1 MRSTRVSPSKFFGD
15 RYTQYVDEL
24 TAGGTIAG
32 KRLTPAE
39 RKEGFKKRGD
49 KISFE
54 NFVNKVLE
62 KKTGPVMSGGV
73 KALPGGGR
81 GGAIVKS
88 SGGGIVQSVM
98 SSPVAEGSQD
108 ILGDILRSVNS
119 ILATLQAE
127 EKFKKNLAS
136 KTRRQS
142 ETVRRGAAEDKL
154 ESNVFKGLVGTVQ
167 KAIAPVKSLLDK
179 LFNFFFMTFVGRIL
193 TKLVDWWSDEENKE
207 KLEAIGRFLKDNW
220 PLLLGSFLLFGNSFG
235 RFISK
240 LVFTA
245 GKWLF
250 KLTKVIIPKL
260 FAFIRRNPRTAALIA
275 GGTMLGYKL
284 LTDEG
289 ETGPEEPEQFS
300 SGGRVPGTGNK
311 DTVHAMLT
319 PGEFVM
325 SRGAVNKF
333 GVNTMRSMNSAG
345 GGSGIPSI
353 MSNGMFGYSQG
364 GGPGI
369 DPSDE
374 PGGRY
379 TGGRSMAQRF
389 FDPLQ
394 VFSQDKPDR
403 SKVSASSGGQRV
415 DPLPTNF
422 TDKQAFMHIYNIAK
436 KVGGTKWPEIV
447 AAQAMH
453 ETGYLKAKPSVY
465 FATGKT
471 NPFGQTGDRGYGTIP
486 RQGDPAGWT
495 KYPNLE
501 EAVRDHI
508 KLWHNVGNHPENY
521 NAYDTILDGIAV
533 VAKAYSP
540 NSDPANIRLGYTTD
554 AYSKGMVRALKTGG
568 FNVKT
573 TRQGDAPR
581 MTPGGTAPASPSR
594 GSYSGSMTA
603 TKTKPKVKPMS
614 RQKLTNFMDSIRQS
628 VDGPAPTTP
637 SPGNDIP
644 DFAAGIMHDPRKI
657 KVLGIG

>member
-1 MRSTRVSPSKFFGD
+1 MPSTNLSASKFFGN

-24 TAGGTIAG
+24 TASGTIAG

-39 RKEGFKKRGD
+39 RKEGFKKRAD
-49 KISFE
+49 KINFE
-54 NFVNKVLE
+54 KFVNKVLE
-62 KKTGPVMSGGV
+62 KNTGPMRGGP

-81 GGAIVKS
+81 GGAIVRS
-88 SGGGIVQSVM
+88 PGGGVAQAAPAVAM
-98 SSPVAEGSQD
+98 ASPLAEGAQD
-108 ILGDILRSVNS
+108 ILGDILKSVNS

-127 EKFKKNLAS
+127 EKFKKNIAA
-136 KTRRQS
+136 KTRRER
-142 ETVRRGAAEDKL
+142 ETARRGAAEDKL
-154 ESNVFKGLVGTVQ
+154 ESGIFKGLVGTVQ
-167 KAIAPVKSLLDK
+167 KALAPVKSVFDK
-179 LFNFFFMTFVGRIL
+179 ILKFFFMTFVGRVLKKL
-193 TKLVDWWSDEENKE
+193 TDWWSDKENKE
-207 KLEAIGRFLKDNW
+207 KLKAIGRFLKDNW

-235 RFISK
+235 RFITK
-240 LVFTA
+240 LVFIA

-300 SGGRVPGTGNK
+300 SGGRVPGTGTA
-311 DTVHAMLT
+311 DTVSAMLT

-325 SRGAVNKF
+325 SREAVSKY
-333 GVNTMRSMNSAG
+333 GVDFMEGLNASG
-345 GGSGIPSI
+345 GGGRTSRPGFYSSGGLVS
-353 MSNGMFGYSQG
+353 
-364 GGPGI
+364 
-369 DPSDE
+369 DKDE
-374 PGGRY
+374 PGARY

-508 KLWHNVGNHPENY
+508 KMWHNVGNHPENY
-521 NAYDTILDGIAV
+521 NAYNTILDGIAA
-533 VAKAYSP
+533 VAPAYSP

-603 TKTKPKVKPMS
+603 TKTKPKVTPLS
-614 RQKLTNFMDSIRQS
+614 RADRAKFFEAIKAVTGG
-628 VDGPAPTTP
+628 GPTPSTP
-637 SPGNDIP
+637 SPQISLPNLN
-644 DFAAGIMHDPRKI
+644 AGMMHDSRKV

>member
-1 MRSTRVSPSKFFGD
+1 
-15 RYTQYVDEL
+15 
-24 TAGGTIAG
+24 
-32 KRLTPAE
+32 
-39 RKEGFKKRGD
+39 
-49 KISFE
+49 
-54 NFVNKVLE
+54 
-62 KKTGPVMSGGV
+62 
-73 KALPGGGR
+73 
-81 GGAIVKS
+81 
-88 SGGGIVQSVM
+88 
-98 SSPVAEGSQD
+98 
-108 ILGDILRSVNS
+108 
-119 ILATLQAE
+119 
-127 EKFKKNLAS
+127 
-136 KTRRQS
+136 
-142 ETVRRGAAEDKL
+142 
-154 ESNVFKGLVGTVQ
+154 
-167 KAIAPVKSLLDK
+167 
-179 LFNFFFMTFVGRIL
+179 
-193 TKLVDWWSDEENKE
+193 
-207 KLEAIGRFLKDNW
+207 
-220 PLLLGSFLLFGNSFG
+220 
-235 RFISK
+235 
-240 LVFTA
+240 
-245 GKWLF
+245 
-250 KLTKVIIPKL
+250 
-260 FAFIRRNPRTAALIA
+260 
-275 GGTMLGYKL
+275 
-284 LTDEG
+284 
-289 ETGPEEPEQFS
+289 
-300 SGGRVPGTGNK
+300 
-311 DTVHAMLT
+311 
-319 PGEFVM
+319 
-325 SRGAVNKF
+325 
-333 GVNTMRSMNSAG
+333 
-345 GGSGIPSI
+345 
-353 MSNGMFGYSQG
+353 
-364 GGPGI
+364 
-369 DPSDE
+369 
-374 PGGRY
+374 
-379 TGGRSMAQRF
+379 MAQRF

-603 TKTKPKVKPMS
+603 TKTKPKVTPLS
-614 RQKLTNFMDSIRQS
+614 RADRAKFFEAIKAVTGG
-628 VDGPAPTTP
+628 GPTPSTP
-637 SPGNDIP
+637 SPQISLPNLN
-644 DFAAGIMHDPRKI
+644 AGMMHDSRKV